1 MRYRVRPADFRVEEI
16 IHLPTSRGGSYT
28 LYRVHKIARTTLQVK
43 SALARALGC
52 PPAVVNFPALKD
64 RHAVADQYASAR
76 CDGPAEL
83 RGKGWTAHRAGR
95 ARRALR
101 SGDLRGN
108 RFTVVLRDLAADEGP
123 ALAERFEHL
132 AQAGLPNYF
141 DQQRFGS
148 YSPGQEWIGKTILR
162 ADAEGALRVHLGQD
176 MVGDPARVVAFKAEV
191 REHWGDWD
199 DLFSVAPAPS
209 NFRSVLV
216 FLRDHPTDFR
226 RALNLVTPRVLS
238 IYLAAYQSLLWNR
251 LVGRFLREQGDS
263 VAEVEVAGEALPF
276 YGTLPD
282 DLLQSWRALLVPL
295 PHHRVAYVAPWDA
308 LFQQALAEEGLQQT
322 DLKARLL
329 RRAYLSKGKRALL
342 LFPQETAVREEA
354 ADERFS
360 GRRRLTV
367 RFTLPPGAYATLV
380 LRAMDALSRTA
391 DSPAR

>member
-1 MRYRVRPADFRVEEI
+1 MRYRVLPADFRVEEI
-16 IHLPTSRGGSYT
+16 IRLPTSRGGSYT

-43 SALARALGC
+43 YALAQELGC
-52 PPAVVNFPALKD
+52 PPAVVKFPALKD
-64 RHAVADQYASAR
+64 RHAVTDQYASVPCA
-76 CDGPAEL
+76 GPAEL
-83 RGKGWTAHRAGR
+83 CGKGWTARRAGR

-108 RFTVVLRDLAADEGP
+108 RFTVVLRDLAADEVP
-123 ALAERFEHL
+123 YLAKRFEHL

-162 ADAEGALRVHLGQD
+162 ADAEGALRAHLSQD

-199 DLFSVAPAPS
+199 YLFSVAPSPS

-251 LVGRFLREQGDS
+251 LVGRFLREYADP
-263 VAEVEVAGEALPF
+263 VAELEIGGEMFPLYGSLP
-276 YGTLPD
+276 G
-282 DLLQSWRALLVPL
+282 DLLPAWRKLAVSL
-295 PHHRVAYVAPWDA
+295 PHHRVDYSGEWAAFFRELLAAEA
-308 LFQQALAEEGLQQT
+308 LEQT
-322 DLKARLL
+322 RLKARLL
-329 RRAYLSKGKRALL
+329 RRAYVGKGKRALL
-342 LFPQETAVREEA
+342 LFPEETAVLEEA
-354 ADERFS
+354 ADERFA
-360 GRRRLTV
+360 GQRRLTV
-367 RFTLPPGAYATLV
+367 RFTLPPGAYASLILRV
-380 LRAMDALSRTA
+380 LERLGSR
-391 DSPAR
+391 